1 KHFDEQ
7 QFLFDNKGKR
17 RLKPTAIPTIFS
29 HTHTTERVTIALQDH
44 EYAKKEAPTILVSTV
59 ANDVE
64 PMSENDEE
72 STNGLLDLII
82 DEQEGFNLE
91 LTTINHEH
99 HMTVLELRE
108 MKQVCQRQAKLTQS
122 KKSDVE
128 QSDVT
133 KKEKSCMD
141 PLNTFLHR
149 DQLVALDRQS
159 MRGLKWIDETIK
171 QGLQLKFACDT
182 SGYETLL
189 KQGYPLQSVRTL
201 LERTEH
207 IEFEPGI
214 LDDVFEMLKLKAQ
227 VLDPHERLCCLT
239 MDEFAD
245 STSIDFD
252 TKADMFVGYVT
263 LTGHSGI
270 ATKCLVFQVNGL
282 CTRFKQIVAYHFT
295 DVPHILK
302 NLRGL
307 LCSGQ
312 TITLPE
318 EIVKLANLP
327 SSKVCLSHLQALVN
341 FDEGKSLKVASNLTK
356 KILAPSHFD
365 KMSV

>member
-1 KHFDEQ
+1 
-7 QFLFDNKGKR
+7 
-17 RLKPTAIPTIFS
+17 
-29 HTHTTERVTIALQDH
+29 
-44 EYAKKEAPTILVSTV
+44 
-59 ANDVE
+59 
-64 PMSENDEE
+64 MSENDEE

-295 DVPHILK
+295 GNAVNGEELGPTVK
-302 NLRGL
+302 
-307 LCSGQ
+307 
-312 TITLPE
+312 
-318 EIVKLANLP
+318 EIVKRLADISLECLLVTCDMG
-327 SSKVCLSHLQALVN
+327 SSNMACWK
-341 FDEGKSLKVASNLTK
+341 
-356 KILAPSHFD
+356 
-365 KMSV
+365 